1 MLRIIAE
8 PEAIALFQAS
18 IKESPVGEVR
28 VPVRVANP
36 FDQSRFWE
44 ADFLV
49 DTGSTV
55 STVPVDVLNAI
66 GVDASEIVRVHMADG
81 SSALRRVGLLRYTV
95 VGISRTAEVVYGPEG
110 VEPLL
115 GALQLQSMGL
125 LVDLAGERLLPRSA
139 LSPTLD

>member
-1 MLRIIAE
+1 MQRIVAE

-18 IKESPVGEVR
+18 IKESPAGEVR

-36 FDQSRFWE
+36 FDQGRFWE
-44 ADFLV
+44 SDFLV
-49 DTGSTV
+49 DTTPTMSI
-55 STVPVDVLNAI
+55 VPVDVLDAI
-66 GVDASEIVRVHMADG
+66 GVDAREIVRVYMADG
-81 SSALRRVGLLRYTV
+81 SSVLRRVGLLRYTV
-95 VGISRTAEVVYGPEG
+95 AGISRTAEVVYGPEG